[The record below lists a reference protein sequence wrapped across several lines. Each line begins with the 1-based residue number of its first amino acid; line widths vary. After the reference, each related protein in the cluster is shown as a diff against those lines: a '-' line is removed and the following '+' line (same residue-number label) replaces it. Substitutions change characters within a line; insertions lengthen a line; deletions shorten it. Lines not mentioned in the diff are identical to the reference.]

1 MARPETLSLTPIR
14 LALNQF
20 RIDQISINVNS
31 QQNAVYC
38 STKLEFS
45 IPKTSLNYNQYKIV
59 NNEINLNKIKFL
71 RDLIND
77 L

>member
-31 QQNAVYC
+31 QQNTVYC

-45 IPKTSLNYNQYKIV
+45 IPKPSLNYNQFKI
-59 NNEINLNKIKFL
+59 
-71 RDLIND
+71 D
-77 L
+77 